1 MGCDIIKQKS
11 KGERKWGMIIE
22 RKININFFIKD
33 GVFDKRAIS
42 KGVYSIRLRNRDND
56 KEIKL
61 YVGQSVWMIVRCAG
75 HLHRIF
81 TEPEYMGLK
90 VDDLDR
96 ENFELVF
103 KVEGVAEK
111 REELSSK
118 ERDYIEKLKPLTQG
132 KIRDWQVDNKFE
144 IVQDAIKRDLI

>member
-1 MGCDIIKQKS
+1 
-11 KGERKWGMIIE
+11 MIIE
-22 RKININFFIKD
+22 RKIDINFFIKD

-81 TEPEYMGLK
+81 TEPEYMGLTN
-90 VDDLDR
+90 DDLDR

-103 KVEGVAEK
+103 KVEEAVEQRDALRD
-111 REELSSK
+111 RELHYIHELN
-118 ERDYIEKLKPLTQG
+118 PLTQSNTSD
-132 KIRDWQVDNKFE
+132 KQLNNKVE
-144 IVQDAIKRDLI
+144 IVQDAIRKDLI